1 MNSSEDNRDDLKGWS
16 GCLADQRPEFDL
28 KGYRQESVGVWSRL
42 PITGDKERIFYVPS
56 AECSLAGEDFVKLM
70 VDIIIQEDEAERD
83 LKFSEYH
90 QIYCTE
96 IKNFN
101 QTEKSQTAT
110 TTTTTLT
117 TTINT
122 GTTPT
127 TVRTKS
133 TTSPVSSTA
142 LTAITTRSTKKE
154 TTLSESVTQTETV
167 RTSSRPELNIVNQN
181 LNDSNETLV
190 LILIA
195 SSATSTSLAVLFCC
209 CLCCQSQSYDN
220 FRRNFFRCLL
230 TWSLRELY
238 RGEKVNTIQIESKE
252 IRKKELHMLH
262 FIGRYLE
269 SKEPGKNNSA
279 DARNEI
285 AANNS
290 VNNKPISSGNFTP
303 QSSGRNI
310 STIDI

>member
-142 LTAITTRSTKKE
+142 LTEITTRSTKKE

-167 RTSSRPELNIVNQN
+167 RTSSSTELKIVNKN

-269 SKEPGKNNSA
+269 SKEPSKNNSA
-279 DARNEI
+279 DARNEV

>member
-83 LKFSEYH
+83 LKFSKYH
-90 QIYCTE
+90 QIYSTETKIFNETE
-96 IKNFN
+96 I
-101 QTEKSQTAT
+101 SQTAT

-142 LTAITTRSTKKE
+142 LTEITTRSTKKE